1 MIIVASWQILKQFS
15 ERVIWRKTR
24 ACLVMEVSAGWD
36 AQCAPSVIYHFTAHA
51 PYDCDHCPAK
61 ACRVRGRRKCS
72 VWRIRCARKWLVRY
86 HEISIVYC
94 SAVTARIVTGSGRA
108 CRKWRPPASHNA
120 ACSCENRNYSP
131 APLLFSLHMFSVLEG
146 WECCGVR
153 TMYLPCSGTCYFL
166 AACPFSWFT
175 YRTVI
180 KSSVGVNYV

>member
-1 MIIVASWQILKQFS
+1 MRNARQ
-15 ERVIWRKTR
+15 
-24 ACLVMEVSAGWD
+24 AC
-36 AQCAPSVIYHFTAHA
+36 VIYHFTAHA

-72 VWRIRCARKWLVRY
+72 VRRVRWKWLVRY

-94 SAVTARIVTGSGRA
+94 SVVTARIVTGSGRA

-153 TMYLPCSGTCYFL
+153 TMNLPCSGTCYFL

-175 YRTVI
+175 CRPVI
-180 KSSVGVNYV
+180 TSSVGVNYREDAKRTLN

>member
-1 MIIVASWQILKQFS
+1 M
-15 ERVIWRKTR
+15 
-24 ACLVMEVSAGWD
+24 
-36 AQCAPSVIYHFTAHA
+36 
-51 PYDCDHCPAK
+51 
-61 ACRVRGRRKCS
+61 
-72 VWRIRCARKWLVRY
+72 RCAVRAKRDLSFHCARAVRSRSLSSESLQSSGPEKVFCAASKMRVWKWLVRY

-131 APLLFSLHMFSVLEG
+131 APLLSSLHMFSVLEG

-153 TMYLPCSGTCYFL
+153 TMNLPCSGKRYFL

-175 YRTVI
+175 YCTVI
-180 KSSVGVNYV
+180 TSSVGVNYREDAKRTLN